1 MRIFF
6 TSLLLS
12 LLSFTNPVHADGQMV
27 VVELYTSQG
36 CSSCPPADEFLTK
49 LAKRNDVIA
58 LALHVDY
65 WDYLGWQ
72 DSFADN
78 AYSLRQR
85 AYAKTANKR
94 TVYTPQVIVQ
104 GTSHAVGHR
113 VQDVTSL
120 IKYHKNRV
128 EAVGIELT
136 KNGNKLTIKAKV
148 QGGSV
153 GKSVIQVVRY
163 LPEKTVQIK
172 RGENAGRRIIY
183 SNIVTAW
190 KPIANWSGRG
200 EITAS
205 DVIKG
210 NQPIVVIVQ
219 TAGNGPIIAAQAL
232 R

>member
-1 MRIFF
+1 M
-6 TSLLLS
+6 
-12 LLSFTNPVHADGQMV
+12 
-27 VVELYTSQG
+27 
-36 CSSCPPADEFLTK
+36 TK